1 VSHETEPPEAANYP
15 PRTAVIGVGNLLLKD
30 EGVGVH
36 VVQAM
41 QKASLKSKDEL
52 TIIDGGTCPDTF
64 YLLPQGLDKLIIVDA
79 VRGGGKPGTL
89 YRFTP
94 QDIVFR
100 RGTVTSLHQLGVA
113 EGLNMIE
120 HTGLNPQEVVI
131 IGVEPK
137 EIDWGLE
144 MSPELQ
150 QRVPQIIE
158 LVRKETGVAGID

>member
-1 VSHETEPPEAANYP
+1 M
-15 PRTAVIGVGNLLLKD
+15 
-30 EGVGVH
+30 GVH
-36 VVQAM
+36 IIQAM
-41 QKASLKSKDEL
+41 QKASLKSEGDL

-64 YLLPQGLDKLIIVDA
+64 YLLPKGLDKLIIVDA
-79 VRGGGKPGTL
+79 VRGGCEPGTI

-94 QDIVFR
+94 KDIVFR
-100 RGTVTSLHQLGVA
+100 SGTVVSLHQLGVA

-120 HTGLNPQEVVI
+120 HTELNPQDVVI

-150 QRVPQIIE
+150 KRVPQIME
-158 LVRKETGVAGID
+158 LVRKETGVLDFGKAL